1 MIRGVLTDPNR
12 FSTNDHHGQY
22 HHHHNDHGTDQGRLV
37 TDQGLFR
44 PMTGYGQFV
53 PLPPFPPL
61 LYDKVIIIVIIIIIS
76 IFIVAMIN
84 DAQMREKK
92 ESGSEVRA
100 VPRSEE
106 DMATTNGIDQDIPPE
121 VGIS

>member
-1 MIRGVLTDPNR
+1 
-12 FSTNDHHGQY
+12 
-22 HHHHNDHGTDQGRLV
+22 
-37 TDQGLFR
+37 
-44 PMTGYGQFV
+44 MTGYGQFV

-61 LYDKVIIIVIIIIIS
+61 LYDK
-76 IFIVAMIN
+76 
-84 DAQMREKK
+84 MREKK

-121 VGIS
+121 VAEEESKVANQHRSSVDMTSHPQTPDFDEVRNSPSRNSVSSQQSSITRVRAPPGGQSSGFW

>member
-1 MIRGVLTDPNR
+1 
-12 FSTNDHHGQY
+12 
-22 HHHHNDHGTDQGRLV
+22 
-37 TDQGLFR
+37 
-44 PMTGYGQFV
+44 MTGYGQFV

-61 LYDKVIIIVIIIIIS
+61 LYDKVIVIVIIIILIMIIVIIILI
-76 IFIVAMIN
+76 MIN
-84 DAQMREKK
+84 DVKMREKK

-121 VGIS
+121 VRIS